1 MPAATSGG
9 SRTTYFGSGDDA
21 MSNTL
26 MKTPTG
32 GRRFALA
39 VAGLVVAL
47 VSPAFWA
54 LTLDSNFLQR
64 TALMMWIG
72 MALGFACTILAALR
86 DHRKRTRTAA
96 LLTGLWILLSVP
108 GYLVFTKLPAP
119 AGLGRLERVAD
130 FTLPNH
136 LGEQTSLSGLSRENM
151 VLLVFYRG
159 YW

>member
-1 MPAATSGG
+1 
-9 SRTTYFGSGDDA
+9 

-26 MKTPTG
+26 IHVPTNK
-32 GRRFALA
+32 RRFLLAL
-39 VAGLVVAL
+39 AGLVIAV
-47 VSPAFWA
+47 VSPIFWA

-72 MALGFACTILAALR
+72 MALGFVCAALAALK
-86 DHRKRTRTAA
+86 DYRKPTRIVA
-96 LLTGLWILLSVP
+96 LLTGFWILLSVP

-119 AGLGRLERVAD
+119 AGFGLHAQVAE

-136 LGEQTSLSGLSRENM
+136 LGEQTSLSGLLRENM

-159 YW
+159 HW